1 MEFKLQKVRE
11 YIAGLVGSPNLTE
24 KMALDLDN
32 ALKADEASASQLL
45 ASTGQAQTTPPAGA
59 PPVAIVKLPVEG
71 TPPVVGAVATV
82 TTTTEAPPTL
92 EGMMAIVQGLQTQVQ
107 AFQGQKASLE
117 EENNQLRAFK
127 ASQSPTNMALQS
139 ENNGAAGAPTRVSKT
154 AEKDAKHLEEVNRLA
169 ALYPGLME
177 DII

>member
-1 MEFKLQKVRE
+1 MEFKFQKVRE

-59 PPVAIVKLPVEG
+59 PPVAVVKLPVAG
-71 TPPVVGAVATV
+71 TPTVGGAVATV
-82 TTTTEAPPTL
+82 TTTTEVPPTL

-107 AFQGQKASLE
+107 VFQGQKASLE
-117 EENNQLRAFK
+117 QENKELKEFK

-139 ENNGAAGAPTRVSKT
+139 ENNGAAGNVRVSKT
-154 AEKDAKHLEEVNRLA
+154 AEKDAKHLAELNRLA
-169 ALYPGLME
+169 EQYPSLMS
-177 DII
+177 DIL